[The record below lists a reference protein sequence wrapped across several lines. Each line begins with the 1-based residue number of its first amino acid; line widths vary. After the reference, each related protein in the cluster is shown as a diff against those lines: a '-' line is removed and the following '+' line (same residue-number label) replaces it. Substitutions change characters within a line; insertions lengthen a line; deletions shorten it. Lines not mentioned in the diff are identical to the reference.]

1 MEKDYLIREK
11 LQKVCGYGKQ
21 IEGKTFTS
29 SNKNAMARA
38 LIFEINWRRFMVFS
52 SRCHDTWTTEEED
65 KAIELLD
72 FLIQVYESAPETW
85 ELFWQGKQ
93 PDNPKK
99 MPFNCVGEEQVK
111 FIDLTE
117 VKEITIGMMGIAE
130 KLKNRTP

>member
-1 MEKDYLIREK
+1 MNRDNLIKEK
-11 LQKVCGYGKQ
+11 LQKVCDYGKN

-29 SNKNAMARA
+29 SNKNDMARA
-38 LIFEINWRRFMVFS
+38 VVFEINWRKFMVFS
-52 SRCHDTWTTEEED
+52 SRCHDTWTTKEED

-93 PDNPKK
+93 PDNPEK
-99 MPFNCVGEEQVK
+99 MPFNCVGQERLR

-117 VKEITIGMMGIAE
+117 VAEITIPMLGF
-130 KLKNRTP
+130 KK

>member
-1 MEKDYLIREK
+1 MNRDNLIKEK
-11 LQKVCGYGKQ
+11 LQKVCDYGKN

-29 SNKNAMARA
+29 SNKNNMARA
-38 LIFEINWRRFMVFS
+38 VIFEINWREFMVFS

-65 KAIELLD
+65 KGIELLD
-72 FLIQVYESAPETW
+72 FLIQVWESAPETW

-99 MPFNCVGEEQVK
+99 MPFNCVGQEQLR

-117 VKEITIGMMGIAE
+117 VAKITIPMMGF
-130 KLKNRTP
+130 K